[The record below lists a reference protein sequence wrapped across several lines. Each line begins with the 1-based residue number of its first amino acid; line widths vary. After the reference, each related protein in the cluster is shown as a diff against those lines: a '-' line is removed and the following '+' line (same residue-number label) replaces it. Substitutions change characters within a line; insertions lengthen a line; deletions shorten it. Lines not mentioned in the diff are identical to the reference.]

1 MLAGGIGV
9 GALIALP
16 DPSLAGRVDAR
27 SGRSPRSLSR
37 YVLLYGM
44 PETKPFSGGSVAWA
58 PYPDGRG
65 RVPSPEPRARLP
77 VSASRARPS
86 RSASSRPAAPAAK
99 PVAAKLASTPVLSP
113 DRSTV
118 AMVTVHP
125 AAAGAR
131 LTLALVDPATAA
143 ITVRG
148 SLTIPGVAED
158 ASILATPVFAP
169 GTPTVALVLA
179 ITVPTDWQPAR
190 KADPRTGRPVRM
202 HAVTWTSHHALA
214 YFDRRNGTFTGPF
227 DLDDAPSL
235 ALTTAAAN
243 SSDLFLWTTKE
254 PHPAT
259 TRPQPP
265 PLPWV
270 SVFPLGSGQARASV
284 PSPAPWPAGEPVVTL
299 PSGDVCRLV
308 NGRAVQVSSAQTGE
322 VTQTVI
328 EPLNVTRA
336 KPSAITMEGRPDGT
350 VFMTKPGI
358 GQAIVTDPAAQF
370 RVKARVSYPAPA
382 TPLGAPWSK
391 AVLSPDGDTVY
402 VLGAAKTGGI
412 SAYDVATGKMSRS
425 YSHGRQYYG
434 LYQLSSGVLL
444 TLSPENP
451 RLEFFSEGLNPLG
464 AVATS
469 LHVSAVF

>member
-1 MLAGGIGV
+1 MLAGGVGV

-16 DPSLAGRVDAR
+16 DPLLADRLDAR
-27 SGRSPRSLSR
+27 TVRSPRPLSR

-44 PETKPFSGGSVAWA
+44 PEAKPFSGGSAAWA
-58 PYPDGRG
+58 PYPDGRN
-65 RVPSPEPRARLP
+65 RVPSPVPRVRLP
-77 VSASRARPS
+77 ASASRARTS
-86 RSASSRPAAPAAK
+86 RSAPSTPAVPAAK
-99 PVAAKLASTPVLSP
+99 PIADKLASTPVMSP

-118 AMVTVHP
+118 AMVTVHTV
-125 AAAGAR
+125 AAGAR
-131 LTLALVDPATAA
+131 LTLALVDSATAA
-143 ITVRG
+143 ITARG
-148 SLTIPGVAED
+148 SLTITGIADD

-179 ITVPTDWQPAR
+179 ITEPADQRPAR
-190 KADPRTGRPVRM
+190 KAHPLTGREVRM
-202 HAVTWTSHHALA
+202 QAVTWTSHHALA
-214 YFDRRNGTFTGPF
+214 YFDRRNGNFTGPF
-227 DLDDAPSL
+227 HLDDAPSL

-254 PHPAT
+254 PQPAT
-259 TRPQPP
+259 TRPQAT

-270 SVFPLGSGQARASV
+270 SVFPLGSGQARVSV

-328 EPLNVTRA
+328 KPLNVTRA

-358 GQAIVTDPAAQF
+358 GQAIVTDPAAEFQ
-370 RVKARVSYPAPA
+370 VKTQVSYPVPA

-391 AVLSPDGDTVY
+391 VVLSPDGDTLY
-402 VLGAAKTGGI
+402 ALGAAATGGI
-412 SAYDVATGKMSRS
+412 SAYDVSTGKMSGS

-451 RLEFFSEGLNPLG
+451 RLEFFSPGLDPLG